1 MKLDHDPHVHEANL
15 RRLREACVG
24 STVIKVIDVP
34 LKTLKTLKEGHGIV
48 KWHHLQL
55 TLQELHVFDPAENNV
70 LF

>member
-1 MKLDHDPHVHEANL
+1 MKLDHDYNVHEANL

-24 STVIKVIDVP
+24 STVIKVINVP
-34 LKTLKTLKEGHGIV
+34 LRSLKEGHGIV

-55 TLQELHVFDPAENNV
+55 TLQELQLQIHAENNV